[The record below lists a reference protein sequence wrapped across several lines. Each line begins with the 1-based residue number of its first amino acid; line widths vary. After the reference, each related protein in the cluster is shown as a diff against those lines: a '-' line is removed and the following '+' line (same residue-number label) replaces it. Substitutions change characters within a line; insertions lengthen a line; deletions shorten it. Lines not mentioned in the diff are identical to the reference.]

1 MLRKT
6 QRRAEI
12 LFGRFVLNPLVRG
25 LFRLGV
31 SPPMTALLETTG
43 RKSGK
48 VRHTPVNYMRDGQ
61 TLWVIAQHGRHAGWV
76 LNLEANPNIR
86 ARLGRT
92 WHPASAQLVDDDDPH
107 ERGRTF
113 SRNPI
118 ARAMIASTL
127 RALETAPVSL
137 RIDLDPASS

>member
-1 MLRKT
+1 MRAA
-6 QRRAEI
+6 QRRFEV
-12 LFGRFVLNPLVRG
+12 LFGRFVINPLVRG
-25 LFRLGV
+25 LFRVGI
-31 SPPMTALLETTG
+31 SPPMTALIETTG
-43 RKSGK
+43 RRSGL

-76 LNLEANPNIR
+76 LNLEADPRVR

-92 WHPASAQLVDDDDPH
+92 WHAGHARLVEDDDPH
-107 ERGRTF
+107 ARARTF

-137 RIDLDPASS
+137 RIDLES